1 MSIAIFVGNI
11 EIVKAILENPNIDV
25 NQKQVYLYNL
35 KFIFPISSLFYLF
48 IYYFN
53 LEFIILILYS
63 FLWLKIHF
71 KLLELI

>member
-35 KFIFPISSLFYLF
+35 KFIFPISSFFYLF

-71 KLLELI
+71 KLLKLI